1 MEALGG
7 LYTAG
12 LHNVGLVPLSD
23 VDAQRR
29 CTEYLEKAVDKLKG
43 LVDSEE
49 QEQAGKK
56 TVPGAVPDNTLNELK
71 NTLTI
76 LTNTGGI
83 VQPSTGRYTYKNYTY
98 KASQK
103 FWDYWDKIKK
113 QVVEINEGVTRH
125 SDDFNQKMATA
136 DALENGRTI
145 Y

>member
-1 MEALGG
+1 MEALGD

-23 VDAQRR
+23 VEAQRR
-29 CTEYLEKAVDKLKG
+29 CTVYLEDAVEKLKE
-43 LVDSEE
+43 LIKSEE
-49 QEQAGKK
+49 VELSNQK
-56 TVPGAVPDNTLNELK
+56 TEPGAVPDNTLNELK

-83 VQPSTGRYTYKNYTY
+83 VQPSKGRYTYKNYTY

-125 SDDFNQKMATA
+125 SDDFNQKMANA
-136 DALENGRTI
+136 DALEKGRTI